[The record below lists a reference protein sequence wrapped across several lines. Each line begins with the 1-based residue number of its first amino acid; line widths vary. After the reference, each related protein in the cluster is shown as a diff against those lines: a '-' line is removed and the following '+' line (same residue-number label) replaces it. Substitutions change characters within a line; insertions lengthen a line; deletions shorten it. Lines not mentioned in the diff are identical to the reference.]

1 MRYLATFS
9 IALLLFVLVDKI
21 ALPRLAPLDLFGLAT
36 LLLLALPLIDW
47 LIFRQSKRV
56 SPVRV
61 YLVLAMALVVIFWSV
76 YLLSF
81 LPPQLLLALVLGLG
95 ALVVIATI
103 VRAPQSRQKRED
115 ASLCPECGYD
125 LRATED
131 RCPECNTPIPQSL
144 RRRRRAAEQ
153 IAALKRAEAPPP
165 GDSPHT
171 SPQSDRAGP

>member
-9 IALLLFVLVDKI
+9 IAILLFVLLDKVS
-21 ALPRLAPLDLFGLAT
+21 LPRLGPLDLFGLAT

-61 YLVLAMALVVIFWSV
+61 YLVLALALVAIFWSV

-81 LPPQLLLALVLGLG
+81 LPPRLLLALVLVLG
-95 ALVVIATI
+95 ALVVTTTI
-103 VRAPQSRQKRED
+103 VRAPHSRQKRED
-115 ASLCPECGYD
+115 AGLCPQCGYD

-144 RRRRRAAEQ
+144 RRRRHAAKQ
-153 IAALKRAEAPPP
+153 VAALKRTEAPPP
-165 GDSPHT
+165 DDSPHT
-171 SPQSDRAGP
+171 NPQSDRATP